1 MGDNDS
7 DFQQRR
13 SKRRKIKPNDTVPN
27 AADTE
32 ASDPVDDLTARMPSG
47 TQCSTITYHSRQCKL
62 AAAAKTHSHS
72 CSDDSYEQTCYDSD
86 MESDDFRDD
95 ASTRGSKRGRKH
107 SAVARSLLTPPTWCP
122 VPSPQR
128 STQTQRVDF
137 A

>member
-13 SKRRKIKPNDTVPN
+13 SKRRKMKPNETVPN

-47 TQCSTITYHSRQCKL
+47 TQCSTITYQSRQCQL

-72 CSDDSYEQTCYDSD
+72 CSDDSYEQT
-86 MESDDFRDD
+86 
-95 ASTRGSKRGRKH
+95 
-107 SAVARSLLTPPTWCP
+107 
-122 VPSPQR
+122 
-128 STQTQRVDF
+128 
-137 A
+137 